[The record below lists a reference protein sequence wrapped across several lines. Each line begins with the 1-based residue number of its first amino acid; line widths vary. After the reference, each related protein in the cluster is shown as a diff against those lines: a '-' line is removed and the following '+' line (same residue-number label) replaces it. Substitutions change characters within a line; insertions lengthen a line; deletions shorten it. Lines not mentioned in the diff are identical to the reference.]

1 MHNTVCETTNLRT
14 NYLVAQVVERKQRFS
29 FVFWAASLERLQGQ
43 IYKQLLDKSSC
54 YLINRPC
61 PKNFQVTTCT
71 FAYIYIYIY
80 NYNKSL
86 SVSQSLLLVSYRI
99 SDTSNKKHIAKQI
112 ERQRT
117 SFFSNWRTRV
127 KSQMQLGF
135 QSI

>member
-61 PKNFQVTTCT
+61 PENFQVTACT

-80 NYNKSL
+80 IYTTIIKVSL
-86 SVSQSLLLVSYRI
+86 SRKVFFWYHIAYRI
-99 SDTSNKKHIAKQI
+99 
-112 ERQRT
+112 R
-117 SFFSNWRTRV
+117 RTRNT
-127 KSQMQLGF
+127 SQDKLKDNGHPFSRIGGQG
-135 QSI
+135 